1 MLRAAGEEPNLAA
14 VRTSIPL
21 AFIGLVS
28 LLPLYLATP
37 GAAFRTRFYAAF
49 PAGFGVMSWALV
61 VILSAT
67 LAKRLKTPRSSVV
80 LVALLCFWLA
90 LPRPPAAGLVAQL
103 AQLGSSGLFL
113 AMLVALVTANA
124 QRWGTRLAGTIGAA
138 TALTAVVAAS
148 VGLFAAHLS
157 LAVGFTHL
165 MAPLATLGDS
175 LPAVLFI
182 VIVETVLWM
191 AGIHGPALVAP
202 VVTPVYLH
210 LVQENG
216 NALAHGLHPP
226 HIVTIAFFA
235 FVFPGGAGATLAL
248 PFQLLRGGISRV
260 RRIAGAALLPS
271 LVNANEPLMF
281 GLPVIANP
289 ALAVPFVVAP
299 LVLTCVAYAATALH
313 LVAPTVLWLPSSIPT
328 VIFAY
333 FATGGD
339 WRAVVLAVVN
349 VALAALIYLPFVR
362 AYKRHLETAC
372 KSS

>member
-1 MLRAAGEEPNLAA
+1 M
-14 VRTSIPL
+14 
-21 AFIGLVS
+21 AFVGLVS
-28 LLPLYLATP
+28 LLPFYFISP
-37 GAAFRTRFYAAF
+37 GHGFRERFYAAF

-61 VILSAT
+61 VILAFT
-67 LAKRLKTPRSSVV
+67 LAKRLRTPRWSVV
-80 LVALLCFWLA
+80 PVSLLCFWLA
-90 LPRPPAAGLVAQL
+90 LPRPPAAGWMAQL

-124 QRWGTRLAGTIGAA
+124 QRIGQRRGGFAGG
-138 TALTAVVAAS
+138 VAALAAIVAVFS
-148 VGLFAAHLS
+148 GLFAAHLS
-157 LAVGFTHL
+157 LAVGFAHL
-165 MAPLATLGDS
+165 MAPLAALGDS

-216 NALAHGLHPP
+216 YALAHGVYPP

-235 FVFPGGAGATLAL
+235 FIFPGGAGATIAL
-248 PFQLLRGGISRV
+248 PFQLLRGGIPRV
-260 RRIAGAALLPS
+260 RRIAAAALLPS
-271 LVNANEPLMF
+271 LINANEPLMF

-289 ALAVPFVVAP
+289 ALAVPFVIAP
-299 LVLTCVAYAATALH
+299 IVLACVAYVAVALH

-349 VALAALIYLPFVR
+349 IALAALIYLPFTRVYR
-362 AYKRHLETAC
+362 RHLESPC
-372 KSS
+372 ESS